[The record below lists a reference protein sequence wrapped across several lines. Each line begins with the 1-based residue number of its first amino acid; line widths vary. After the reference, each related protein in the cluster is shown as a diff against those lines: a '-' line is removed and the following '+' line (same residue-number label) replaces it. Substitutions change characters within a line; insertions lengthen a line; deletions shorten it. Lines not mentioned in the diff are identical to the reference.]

1 MLTRAPRKR
10 ELLGEP
16 QLSQPPSKKN
26 RLDKQAERSFRRR
39 NLQEVLDELC
49 LRVESND
56 RQLTNNLIREIDTE
70 HVRVIRDKDFAKSCT
85 KLIKAC
91 LTSKIETVS
100 NKMFAC
106 LMGMFARG
114 SLQRRKDFVFSL
126 QEVCEGLS
134 QAIKEPAKILPD
146 PRRIVE
152 TSNFDS
158 GAESDTDSEAS
169 NKKPADFKPRIE
181 DILPM
186 DEEEDEISM
195 IDALYLKP
203 NLDSGVLTIYTMV
216 LREKIIQA
224 DEVPEKIKLCARRS
238 LAYSSISSTANRT
251 AAIDFHVA
259 LAISSSSSTSE
270 EESAAQC
277 ESLLTRLAGDRDF
290 RVRKSAAEGLLALS
304 NVFKLSKATYQLAK
318 THMADSDSDIRIAA
332 IKLLIFYANRRG
344 EEEIE
349 GTNKKLYDDA
359 FSSICDAINDIEIG
373 VRVEA
378 AKKLGDFEQVSEEL
392 IYQTLDKKMMRSTT
406 NQQVVK
412 VQQSLFALSKK
423 ASTNRDR
430 RWKFAKK
437 APKMQES
444 RGGWSRGKELNASV
458 PSEEEK
464 KKNGVEGAEKN
475 DDDDDNEE
483 EESIIPHGACGAFVS
498 ALEDEFMDVRKAA
511 VYSLGRLACTRPTF
525 AVSALEYLADMFN
538 DEMADVRLDAINA
551 LTPLIAHGQI
561 NSEQLNV
568 ISKCLDDA
576 MPEARQAMRELLKR
590 AQFVDLNCIEMCV
603 KALLSCLKRFP
614 KDKDEIYG
622 CMADIGKNHGV
633 QVQSIMRS
641 LLDIHLIF
649 HTRESSIEDQEYV
662 GKLIM
667 VLNAAAFQPSM
678 VHFMPEFVHRHYRFL
693 RNASPN
699 LVRPIR
705 VLDEE
710 KQIGRCSK
718 SDEKTNEK
726 AEEVVMN
733 TYYRLC
739 NVTAT
744 AQLVDRNIQ
753 RDEIFRDT
761 SLTSSA

>member
-1 MLTRAPRKR
+1 MRRLFHYK
-10 ELLGEP
+10 L
-16 QLSQPPSKKN
+16 QLFPFFC
-26 RLDKQAERSFRRR
+26 R
-39 NLQEVLDELC
+39 
-49 LRVESND
+49 
-56 RQLTNNLIREIDTE
+56 
-70 HVRVIRDKDFAKSCT
+70 
-85 KLIKAC
+85 
-91 LTSKIETVS
+91 
-100 NKMFAC
+100 
-106 LMGMFARG
+106 
-114 SLQRRKDFVFSL
+114 
-126 QEVCEGLS
+126 
-134 QAIKEPAKILPD
+134 
-146 PRRIVE
+146 
-152 TSNFDS
+152 
-158 GAESDTDSEAS
+158 
-169 NKKPADFKPRIE
+169 
-181 DILPM
+181 
-186 DEEEDEISM
+186 
-195 IDALYLKP
+195 
-203 NLDSGVLTIYTMV
+203 
-216 LREKIIQA
+216 
-224 DEVPEKIKLCARRS
+224 IKLCARRS

-498 ALEDEFMDVRKAA
+498 ALEDEFMGA
-511 VYSLGRLACTRPTF
+511 F
-525 AVSALEYLADMFN
+525 LELEFYYFK
-538 DEMADVRLDAINA
+538 
-551 LTPLIAHGQI
+551 T
-561 NSEQLNV
+561 
-568 ISKCLDDA
+568 
-576 MPEARQAMRELLKR
+576 EL
-590 AQFVDLNCIEMCV
+590 
-603 KALLSCLKRFP
+603 
-614 KDKDEIYG
+614 
-622 CMADIGKNHGV
+622 
-633 QVQSIMRS
+633 
-641 LLDIHLIF
+641 
-649 HTRESSIEDQEYV
+649 
-662 GKLIM
+662 GKLKIQ
-667 VLNAAAFQPSM
+667 F
-678 VHFMPEFVHRHYRFL
+678 F
-693 RNASPN
+693 
-699 LVRPIR
+699 R
-705 VLDEE
+705 VFRKL
-710 KQIGRCSK
+710 KLKKIGNNS
-718 SDEKTNEK
+718 
-726 AEEVVMN
+726 
-733 TYYRLC
+733 
-739 NVTAT
+739 
-744 AQLVDRNIQ
+744 
-753 RDEIFRDT
+753 
-761 SLTSSA
+761 